1 MQTWVYQNKEGVN
14 YIVVHRNT
22 NLLIWDHP
30 YLERGSCPACLGTS
44 EAAPKAPAATSDL
57 DDTGRR

>member
-1 MQTWVYQNKEGVN
+1 VN